1 MDIRGLSTA
10 TLQKLY
16 EANWINNIED
26 IFNLSTHKEEWAL
39 IKGFGEKSVE
49 KILAAIDASRT
60 CTLETFITALGIP
73 LIGRSV
79 AKEIVKKFPTYQE
92 FRAAID
98 EGFDFS
104 VLPTFAEAKTKS
116 LLAFDYGVA
125 DRVYNYLTITYK
137 NKPETTHKLDDVI
150 VVITGKLKLFK
161 NRDELKAAIENAGG
175 KVTNSVTRKVTYLI
189 NNDSTSTTAK
199 NRKAQ
204 DLNVEIIT
212 EEDFA
217 KRFLSI

>member
-1 MDIRGLSTA
+1 MLVQEKKTKILVS
-10 TLQKLY
+10 
-16 EANWINNIED
+16 INNIED

-49 KILAAIDASRT
+49 KILAAIDASRM
-60 CTLETFITALGIP
+60 CSLETFIAALGIP

-116 LLAFDYGVA
+116 LLTFDYGVA
-125 DRVYNYLTITYK
+125 DRVYNYLTITYE
-137 NKPETTHKLDDVI
+137 NKPEATNKLDDVI
-150 VVITGKLKLFK
+150 VVITGKLRLFK
-161 NRDELKAAIENAGG
+161 NRDELKAAIESAGG
-175 KVTNSVTRKVTYLI
+175 KVVNSVTRKVTYLI

-199 NRKAQ
+199 NKKAQ
-204 DLNVEIIT
+204 ELGIEIIT

-217 KRFLSI
+217 EKFLDV